1 MKNIALFGLIPF
13 VVPLLDKV
21 VKAYGSVSFLQNR
34 ASMAQGIKAFL
45 VINGS
50 NPYRIL
56 RHEKRVDLP
65 GEYVHA
71 GLDLHRIDIRVASIT
86 GELIGAEKLL
96 IRLDAAFSKHFKGR
110 KWKRISPD
118 LEGDFAYSLIADH
131 PSFRRAWNI
140 NYWSEGPIPNHVV
153 RAAIADCFELDD
165 LSLKYERCQD
175 RSKRHAIIWIA
186 GIALSLVVGLGLRM
200 ILPSIMPL
208 WAWAVCGWYVLG
220 MAWLDLVFI
229 HEAYSRI
236 RMARV

>member
-13 VVPLLDKV
+13 LIPILEKV
-21 VKAYGSVSFLQNR
+21 VKAYGSISFLQNR

-45 VINGS
+45 VIRGS
-50 NPYRIL
+50 KPYRIL
-56 RHEKRVDLP
+56 RHDKRVDLP
-65 GEYVHA
+65 GECVHA

-86 GELIGAEKLL
+86 NDPIGVEKLL
-96 IRLDAAFSKHFKGR
+96 IRLDAAFSKHFEGR

-118 LEGDFAYSLIADH
+118 LEGDFVYSLIADH

-140 NYWSEGPIPNHVV
+140 DYWSEGPIPNEVV

-175 RSKRHAIIWIA
+175 RSKRCMLVWIA
-186 GIALSLVVGLGLRM
+186 GIALSLVIGLGLRM
-200 ILPSIMPL
+200 VLPSVMLL
-208 WAWAVCGWYVLG
+208 WGWAAFAWYALG
-220 MAWLDLVFI
+220 MACLDVVFI